1 MILIPIIAAV
11 FAVAAVALL
20 AVVVA
25 AIRQEPRDAE
35 LGSYAPNP
43 MAALVRRLL
52 GVSVRRPEKADDDQQ
67 EACLAG
73 HATGHQQAGDGR

>member
-1 MILIPIIAAV
+1 MILLLTIVAV

-20 AVVVA
+20 AVAVA

-35 LGSYAPNP
+35 LGTYAPNL

-52 GVSVRRPEKADDDQQ
+52 GVSVRRPETAGDEQR
-67 EACLAG
+67 EVCLTG
-73 HATGHQQAGDGR
+73 HATGHRQEGDGR

>member
-11 FAVAAVALL
+11 FAVIAVALL

-25 AIRQEPRDAE
+25 AIRQEPRDAK

-52 GVSVRRPEKADDDQQ
+52 GVSVRRPETAGDEQR
-67 EACLAG
+67 EPYLAG
-73 HATGHQQAGDGR
+73 HRQEGDGR

>member
-1 MILIPIIAAV
+1 MILILIIATM
-11 FAVAAVALL
+11 FAVGAVALL

-35 LGSYAPNP
+35 LGTYAPNP

-52 GVSVRRPEKADDDQQ
+52 GVSVRRPETPDDEQP
-67 EACLAG
+67 EACLTG
-73 HATGHQQAGDGR
+73 HATGHRQEGDGR

>member
-1 MILIPIIAAV
+1 MILILIIAAV

-25 AIRQEPRDAE
+25 AIRQEPCDAE

-52 GVSVRRPEKADDDQQ
+52 GVSVRRPQTAGDEQR
-67 EACLAG
+67 EACLTG
-73 HATGHQQAGDGR
+73 HATGHRQEGDGR

>member
-1 MILIPIIAAV
+1 MILFLIIAAV

-20 AVVVA
+20 AVVVT

-35 LGSYAPNP
+35 LGTYAPNP

-52 GVSVRRPEKADDDQQ
+52 GVSVRRPEAAGDEQR
-67 EACLAG
+67 EACL
-73 HATGHQQAGDGR
+73 TGHGTGRRQEGDGR

>member
-1 MILIPIIAAV
+1 MILLLIIAAV
-11 FAVAAVALL
+11 LAVAAVALL

-35 LGSYAPNP
+35 LGTYAPNP

-52 GVSVRRPEKADDDQQ
+52 GVSVRRPEVAEDGQR
-67 EACLAG
+67 EACLAC
-73 HATGHQQAGDGR
+73 HATGCGREGEGR

>member
-1 MILIPIIAAV
+1 MTLVLIIV
-11 FAVAAVALL
+11 VTLAVAAVALL

-35 LGSYAPNP
+35 LGTYAPNL

-52 GVSVRRPEKADDDQQ
+52 GVSVRRPETADDGQR
-67 EACLAG
+67 EACL
-73 HATGHQQAGDGR
+73 TGHGHEGDGR

>member
-1 MILIPIIAAV
+1 MILLLIAAA
-11 FAVAAVALL
+11 FAVIAVALL
-20 AVVVA
+20 AMVVA

-52 GVSVRRPEKADDDQQ
+52 GVSVRRPETAGDEQR
-67 EACLAG
+67 EACLTG
-73 HATGHQQAGDGR
+73 HATGHRQEGDGR

>member
-1 MILIPIIAAV
+1 MILILIIAAM
-11 FAVAAVALL
+11 FAVVAVALL
-20 AVVVA
+20 AMVVA

-52 GVSVRRPEKADDDQQ
+52 GVSVRRPETTGDER
-67 EACLAG
+67 EAYLVG
-73 HATGHQQAGDGR
+73 HATGHRQEGDGR

>member
-1 MILIPIIAAV
+1 MILLLII
-11 FAVAAVALL
+11 AAVALL

-25 AIRQEPRDAE
+25 AIRQESRDAE
-35 LGSYAPNP
+35 LGTYAPNP

-52 GVSVRRPEKADDDQQ
+52 GVSVRRPETAEDEQR

-73 HATGHQQAGDGR
+73 HRQDGDGR